1 MRGSLL
7 FTACPFFWVCVCLP
21 RADHKRLVC
30 TCRYESPEVAL
41 NCGMMLRE
49 CLRHEPLA
57 RTVLF
62 SEEFFCFFRYVELS
76 TFDIASD
83 AFASFKVRSAIPLLS
98 LFWEHLFTTLLF
110 PAAPPGP
117 SHQTQ
122 SYVCRISRQQ
132 LRQGEISVSLSHCC

>member
-1 MRGSLL
+1 M
-7 FTACPFFWVCVCLP
+7 CV
-21 RADHKRLVC
+21 RS
-30 TCRYESPEVAL
+30 YESPEVAL

-83 AFASFKVRSAIPLLS
+83 AFASFKVRSQILGAGSCLRSSVKHRGSS
-98 LFWEHLFTTLLF
+98 L
-110 PAAPPGP
+110 PPPPGP
-117 SHQTQ
+117 PHQTQ
-122 SYVCRISRQQ
+122 NHVCRFSREQ
-132 LRQGEISVSLSHCC
+132 LRQGEFRVSFGHCCERKRGFSHPGVKNKLSICPSGV